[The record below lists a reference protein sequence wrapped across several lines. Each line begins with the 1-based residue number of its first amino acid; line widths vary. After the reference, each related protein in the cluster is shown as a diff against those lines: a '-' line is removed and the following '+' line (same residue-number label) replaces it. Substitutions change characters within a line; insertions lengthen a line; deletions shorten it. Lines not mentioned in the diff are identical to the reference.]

1 MGLSDFPEDRLQ
13 KIIDGC
19 EVVPQLVQVEAH
31 PYFPQ
36 TELKKILAKYDM
48 ALMAWYPLGHG
59 DKSLLNEA
67 VFTRLAQK
75 YKKTNAQVILRWH
88 IQQGNIVIPGS
99 KNPRTSPPTSISSTS
114 RSPMRR

>member
-1 MGLSDFPEDRLQ
+1 MGLSNFPEDRLQ

-36 TELKKILAKYDM
+36 TELKKMLAKYDM
-48 ALMAWYPLGHG
+48 TLMAWYPLGHG

-67 VFTRLAQK
+67 AFTRLAQK
-75 YKKTNAQVILRWH
+75 YKMPRSSCAGTSSRATSSSPAPKI
-88 IQQGNIVIPGS
+88 
-99 KNPRTSPPTSISSTS
+99 PRTSPPTSISSTS